1 MTWGPEA
8 VRMRLASSAKVQ
20 VSVYGHVSCVAANP
34 LTYRVE
40 RTSSGWRVAGVAA
53 WGPVS

>member
-1 MTWGPEA
+1 